1 MRAGNLDVF
10 RTLNPD
16 NRWRPMLHQIMSG
29 VRIGL
34 VRHFEVRR
42 GMPSG
47 WRTAAE
53 IHQWRQEYD
62 GSEIVPQEVAL
73 GDTAWRHCLSSD
85 LPRAYLTAQSIF
97 AGPVTQ
103 IPHLRE
109 VEIEP
114 FDTGRFRLPVLAW
127 RWLVQAAWLTSHR
140 SQRAA
145 KERFLANVR
154 HVAREILHPRTEHT
168 LVVSH
173 GVMMMFLRR
182 ELLALGNSGPRF
194 KLAEHG
200 KLYVF
205 ERPTSS
211 SQQKRSQE

>member
-1 MRAGNLDVF
+1 MRG
-10 RTLNPD
+10 
-16 NRWRPMLHQIMSG
+16 MK
-29 VRIGL
+29 IGL

-42 GMPSG
+42 GLPSG

-53 IHQWRQEYD
+53 IHQWRLEYES
-62 GSEIVPQEVAL
+62 SEIAPQEVWL
-73 GDTAWRHCLSSD
+73 GDTDWRHCLSSD

-97 AGPVTQ
+97 PGPITQ

-109 VEIEP
+109 VEIAP
-114 FDTGRFRLPVLAW
+114 FNTGRLRLPLLGW
-127 RWLVQAAWLTSHR
+127 RWLVQTAWLTSHH

-145 KERFLANVR
+145 QERFLGNVR

-182 ELLALGNSGPRF
+182 ELLALGYSGPRF
-194 KLAEHG
+194 KLAENG

-205 ERPTSS
+205 ERTSCG
-211 SQQKRSQE
+211 